1 MQVLL
6 MGLSKYDH
14 YAHTSF
20 ISLLLLAAFHKQ
32 YLSSIQKTV
41 TH

>member
-1 MQVLL
+1 

-14 YAHTSF
+14 YAHTHF

-32 YLSSIQKTV
+32 HLKKKKNNSYTLTQ
-41 TH
+41 